1 MVKNDGQVCPQPKD
15 PQRNQ
20 EIFTFYKLTL
30 KDFCLI
36 VAALRFT
43 FEGKKKDFVEKNMFL
58 CLKIRNRK
66 FCLYIKLSLL
76 CFLNSFLVN
85 FSDFVLKFV
94 LFLLSTSPDESVGH
108 QSPFVNREKT

>member
-43 FEGKKKDFVEKNMFL
+43 FEGKKGFCGKKHVFVSENQ
-58 CLKIRNRK
+58 
-66 FCLYIKLSLL
+66 
-76 CFLNSFLVN
+76 
-85 FSDFVLKFV
+85 
-94 LFLLSTSPDESVGH
+94 E
-108 QSPFVNREKT
+108 